1 MLCPPMAIDV
11 LMAVLRL
18 GLATVPSRNLHCKI
32 RRNRFNPAPGTI
44 YEQSQPP
51 PPAQILQGIQFAKIP
66 AKLEDD
72 LTDFPD
78 SGNFFL

>member
-1 MLCPPMAIDV
+1 M
-11 LMAVLRL
+11 
-18 GLATVPSRNLHCKI
+18 VPSRKLHCKF

-51 PPAQILQGIQFAKIP
+51 PPARKFFQPIQFAKIP

-78 SGNFFL
+78 SGNFFR